1 MNHKEVVGT
10 LKELTN
16 GVRLVCA
23 RARAHA
29 QSQLPFSQARENFFA
44 APPAYTL
51 KDQDANIDRL
61 IKAKSE
67 EVLNN
72 GSQAAPPAQKSQ

>member
-1 MNHKEVVGT
+1 MNHKEVVAT

-23 RARAHA
+23 RARAHS
-29 QSQLPFSQARENFFA
+29 QSQLPFSKARENFF

-51 KDQDANIDRL
+51 KDQDANLDRL
-61 IKAKSE
+61 IKSKSE

-72 GSQAAPPAQKSQ
+72 SGEPVSAAAQKSQ